1 MTLSQKKGVFFLKK
15 KITASFQPKILNLVS
30 YSSAYIAGDIIPNIT
45 AKQSGSINA
54 EKIF

>member
-15 KITASFQPKILNLVS
+15 KITASFQPKILNLAS